1 MKQLITLS
9 KNAID
14 ACRKIVSINRDKVL
28 KLSLKGGGC
37 NGFEYRFNLSHPKLD
52 KGDENIVIDGVEIQ
66 ICGKSLMYLLG
77 TEIDW
82 KTDIMG
88 STFYFNNPNAQS
100 TCGCGTSF
108 SPKE

>member
-1 MKQLITLS
+1 MKPLITLTQT
-9 KNAID
+9 AIQ
-14 ACRKIVSINRDKVL
+14 ACRKIVSNDKTKVL

-37 NGFEYRFNLSHPKLD
+37 NGFEYRFDLTDSKLK
-52 KGDENIVIDGVEIQ
+52 KGDEKISIDDIDIQ
-66 ICGKSLMYLLG
+66 ICGKSLFYLLG

-100 TCGCGTSF
+100 TCGCGSSF
-108 SPKE
+108 NPRE

>member
-1 MKQLITLS
+1 MKPFITLTQT
-9 KNAID
+9 AID
-14 ACRKIVSINRDKVL
+14 ACRKIILNDKKVL

-37 NGFEYRFNLSHPKLD
+37 NGFEYRFDLTNPKLE
-52 KGDENIVIDGVEIQ
+52 KGDEKITIDNMDIQ
-66 ICGKSLMYLLG
+66 ICGKSLFYLLG

-100 TCGCGTSF
+100 TCGCGSSF
-108 SPKE
+108 NPRE

>member
-1 MKQLITLS
+1 MKPVITLTR
-9 KNAID
+9 NAIN
-14 ACRKIVSINRDKVL
+14 ACRKIITKDSAKVL
-28 KLSLKGGGC
+28 RLSLKGGGC
-37 NGFEYRFNLSHPKLD
+37 NGFEYRFNLVDPNLG
-52 KGDENIVIDGVEIQ
+52 KGDEKIKIGDLDII

-100 TCGCGTSF
+100 TCGCGSSF
-108 SPKE
+108 NPRE